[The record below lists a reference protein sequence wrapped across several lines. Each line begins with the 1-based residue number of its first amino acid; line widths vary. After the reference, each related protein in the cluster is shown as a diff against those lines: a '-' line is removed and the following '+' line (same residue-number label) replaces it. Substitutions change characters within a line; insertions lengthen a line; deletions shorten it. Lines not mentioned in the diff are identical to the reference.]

1 MLLREMENFKTSL
14 SSGNRYLPFKHWHA
28 SCSIPH
34 APYPPPRHLPN
45 LKPGE
50 RWREEN
56 RRGPRGHTVTQ
67 WSCQVDVGGG
77 GQYSYISVLHY
88 QFPRK
93 SIVFTVCE
101 HEYMNMPPPPIIA
114 SGYTPLPLP
123 MNPKI

>member
-1 MLLREMENFKTSL
+1 MEIAIYLLNTGMLVVLYPM
-14 SSGNRYLPFKHWHA
+14 LP
-28 SCSIPH
+28 I
-34 APYPPPRHLPN
+34 PPPRHLPN

-67 WSCQVDVGGG
+67 WRSQVDSWGG

-88 QFPRK
+88 QFPLK

>member
-34 APYPPPRHLPN
+34 VPYPPRHLPN

-67 WSCQVDVGGG
+67 WRSQVDSWGGAIFIYFFSALSISSEIDCF
-77 GQYSYISVLHY
+77 YSL
-88 QFPRK
+88 
-93 SIVFTVCE
+93 
-101 HEYMNMPPPPIIA
+101 
-114 SGYTPLPLP
+114 
-123 MNPKI
+123 